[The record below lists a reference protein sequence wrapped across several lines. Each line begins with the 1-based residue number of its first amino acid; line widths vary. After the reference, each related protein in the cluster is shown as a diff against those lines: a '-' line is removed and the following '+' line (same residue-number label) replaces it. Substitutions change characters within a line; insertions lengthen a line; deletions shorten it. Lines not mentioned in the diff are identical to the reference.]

1 MTSFQ
6 AAAGFPFADPDPSRA
21 WAYLRLLSFRIETLL
36 EAQRRNAAALTR
48 ANQAALDGIATMV
61 LRQGELLNTTVETYR
76 QVVRD
81 ALAAASF
88 DEKARR
94 QAEAARHL
102 YDSTIDRCRE
112 LSDIAT
118 KTNVAAVDILSAR
131 MTEAFDELKALLA
144 APAEPVAA
152 LAAAPAVLAAPL
164 TDVEDIG
171 RGEAADTR
179 DDPEPTSKPIPR
191 TERAPTGRAVRAARR
206 PPSRG

>member
-6 AAAGFPFADPDPSRA
+6 AAAVFPFADPDPSRA
-21 WAYLRLLSFRIETLL
+21 WAYLRLSSFKIETLL

-48 ANQAALDGIATMV
+48 ANQAALDGLATMV
-61 LRQGELLNTTVETYR
+61 QRQGELLNTTVETYR
-76 QVVRD
+76 QVVSD

-88 DEKARR
+88 DEKVRR

-112 LSDIAT
+112 LGDIAT

-144 APAEPVAA
+144 APVEP
-152 LAAAPAVLAAPL
+152 AAAPAVLAAPV

-171 RGEAADTR
+171 GGEAVDTR
-179 DDPEPTSKPIPR
+179 DEPEPTPKPTPPPER
-191 TERAPTGRAVRAARR
+191 TPTGRARAARR